1 MLKESVVLP
10 KTAETGQKPGLA
22 HTLKDDVYGLML
34 GVMFIAFGLN
44 MLKLSGMV
52 TGGIAGIA
60 LLLSYFVPLSIGVL
74 FILANI
80 PFMVFCYFSMGRAFT
95 LKTLIVN
102 IALSAA
108 TQAVP
113 YLLSINYIHP
123 LFSALVGGTFLGM
136 GILSL
141 APGEVLGFAMN
152 AGMFHPDYAPVGLY
166 RSGGVERGKVV
177 TGTIGEMR
185 RRNQLPP
192 GTSMP
197 TRLTNSWNIWMWLH
211 SSVISC
217 SAYRNSGEL
226 LGSFMMNA
234 ISPRIRMLSNA
245 APTLTVLSVRQ
256 RPISICRSSGWFWY
270 HSVAPSGSMTG
281 ESTHRG
287 SCRSIAMSGESHAM
301 SRYGSKRRRTEP
313 SDNTS
318 NRFW

>member
-1 MLKESVVLP
+1 MKESVVLP

-22 HTLKDDVYGLML
+22 HTPKDDVYGLML

-141 APGEVLGFAMN
+141 ARHNASVGGTGVVTLWLYKRFNINAGKSQMLLDVLVFAVSMITMPVHLLLWSALSALAMN
-152 AGMFHPDYAPVGLY
+152 AMLMNWHKPGRYQ
-166 RSGGVERGKVV
+166 GG
-177 TGTIGEMR
+177 
-185 RRNQLPP
+185 
-192 GTSMP
+192 
-197 TRLTNSWNIWMWLH
+197 
-211 SSVISC
+211 
-217 SAYRNSGEL
+217 
-226 LGSFMMNA
+226 
-234 ISPRIRMLSNA
+234 
-245 APTLTVLSVRQ
+245 
-256 RPISICRSSGWFWY
+256 
-270 HSVAPSGSMTG
+270 
-281 ESTHRG
+281 
-287 SCRSIAMSGESHAM
+287 
-301 SRYGSKRRRTEP
+301 
-313 SDNTS
+313 
-318 NRFW
+318 

>member
-1 MLKESVVLP
+1 MLP

-22 HTLKDDVYGLML
+22 HTPKDDVYGLML

-141 APGEVLGFAMN
+141 ARHNASVGGTGVVTLWLYKRFNINAGKSQMLLDVLVFAVSMITMPVHLLLWSALSALAMN
-152 AGMFHPDYAPVGLY
+152 AMLMNWHKPGRYQ
-166 RSGGVERGKVV
+166 GG
-177 TGTIGEMR
+177 
-185 RRNQLPP
+185 
-192 GTSMP
+192 
-197 TRLTNSWNIWMWLH
+197 
-211 SSVISC
+211 
-217 SAYRNSGEL
+217 
-226 LGSFMMNA
+226 
-234 ISPRIRMLSNA
+234 
-245 APTLTVLSVRQ
+245 
-256 RPISICRSSGWFWY
+256 
-270 HSVAPSGSMTG
+270 
-281 ESTHRG
+281 
-287 SCRSIAMSGESHAM
+287 
-301 SRYGSKRRRTEP
+301 
-313 SDNTS
+313 
-318 NRFW
+318 